1 MKPILVEDQSALN
14 DCLNEISDAS
24 ELAIDLEF
32 DKNRFRYGFT
42 LCLMQIA
49 THDACFLLDP
59 IVDDLDLRALFPV
72 LQHAEKEK
80 VAFAFGEDLRLL
92 HSMGCFPRGLYD
104 IKMATSL
111 LNYPPASLTNL
122 LDEILGVKLGQ
133 SAQNSNWHL
142 RPLTEN
148 QLVYAADDVIYLSAL
163 HDAVD
168 SQVRK
173 KGIEDWVAEENSYME
188 NASHADA
195 VNNVLFRNKDKV
207 NFSEFSWGIFKSL
220 IEFREEIAEEIN
232 RPGYQVIHK
241 DFLMTLAKDPAQIKL
256 WGKVRG
262 IHRKADNPE
271 VKKRLDNALE
281 QALYQASKE
290 GWSKTKPASPKPTPE
305 EFARRR
311 EAKHR
316 IDEAKKTVFDPI
328 KKKLLADFGEHAATF
343 ILSNRNINDIIMGD
357 FSSLRP
363 YKRKLFTEY
372 ADRLGV
378 NIRDYISEKK

>member
-1 MKPILVEDQSALN
+1 MKPILIENQSALS
-14 DCLNEISDAS
+14 DCLPEISAAP
-24 ELAIDLEF
+24 ELSIDLEF

-49 THDACFLLDP
+49 AGDACFLLDP
-59 IVDDLDLRALFPV
+59 IAHGLNVQSVFPM
-72 LQHAEKEK
+72 LQDADKPK
-80 VAFAFGEDLRLL
+80 VVFAFGEDLRLL
-92 HSMGCFPRGLYD
+92 HSMGSFPRGLYD

-122 LDEILGVKLGQ
+122 LDEILGVQLGQ
-133 SAQNSNWHL
+133 SAQNSNWHV

-148 QLVYAADDVIYLSAL
+148 QIIYAADDVIYLSAL
-163 HDAVD
+163 REEVDA
-168 SQVRK
+168 QVRK
-173 KGIEDWVAEENSYME
+173 NGIEDWVVEENLWME
-188 NASHADA
+188 SASHADA
-195 VNNVLFRNKDKV
+195 VNNVLFRNKDKM
-207 NFSEFSWGIFKSL
+207 NFTEFSWAVYKAL
-220 IEFREEIAEEIN
+220 IEFREEVAEEIN

-241 DFLMTLAKDPAQIKL
+241 DFLTALAKDPDQLKQ

-262 IHRKADNPE
+262 IHRKAENPQ
-271 VKKRLDNALE
+271 VRKRLSDALE
-281 QALYQASKE
+281 RALFEASE
-290 GWSKTKPASPKPTPE
+290 AGWSKTKPASPKPTPE

-311 EAKHR
+311 EAKAR
-316 IDEAKKTVFDPI
+316 VDEAKKTVFDPI

-343 ILSNRNINDIIMGD
+343 MLSNRNINDIILGD

-378 NIRDYISEKK
+378 NIQAYLNAED